1 MPLEEQPKEIV
12 KSIVAHT
19 RTIALTALQLNM
31 VLGFNFILV
40 DQAKQA
46 RWVFE
51 ARWFDLAGE
60 APRQPL
66 VSRKLFPQRQEVAPL
81 AQQPRRWVQPS
92 LVFQAKCF
100 VVARS
105 RGNLWR

>member
-1 MPLEEQPKEIV
+1 MIM
-12 KSIVAHT
+12 
-19 RTIALTALQLNM
+19 LTALQLNM

-40 DQAKQA
+40 DQAKKA

-51 ARWFDLAGE
+51 AKWFDLAGE
-60 APRQPL
+60 ASRQPL
-66 VSRKLFPQRQEVAPL
+66 VSQMLFLQQQEVAPL
-81 AQQPRRWVQPS
+81 APQPRRWVQPS

>member
-1 MPLEEQPKEIV
+1 M
-12 KSIVAHT
+12 
-19 RTIALTALQLNM
+19 LTALQLNM

-40 DQAKQA
+40 DQAKKA

-51 ARWFDLAGE
+51 AKWFDLAGE
-60 APRQPL
+60 ASRQPL
-66 VSRKLFPQRQEVAPL
+66 VSQMLFLQQQEVAPL
-81 AQQPRRWVQPS
+81 APQPRRWVQPS
-92 LVFQAKCF
+92 LVFQVKCF

>member
-1 MPLEEQPKEIV
+1 M
-12 KSIVAHT
+12 
-19 RTIALTALQLNM
+19 LTALQLNM

-40 DQAKQA
+40 DQAKKA
-46 RWVFE
+46 RLVLE
-51 ARWFDLAGE
+51 AKWFDLAGE
-60 APRQPL
+60 ASRQPL
-66 VSRKLFPQRQEVAPL
+66 VSQMLFLQQQEVAPL
-81 AQQPRRWVQPS
+81 APQLRRWVQPS